1 MTNKSNILD
10 TLLWLG
16 SISKNAIPFY
26 EVDMLIITI
35 LEYQKL
41 ETIPKEMFGKPVKE
55 LLSYACPL
63 SEDEV
68 MGFEVNQVKLWKRVS
83 ASERYKDLKLLSA
96 VGEKIEDDK
105 GAEQYAAA
113 LFQEGSEYYL
123 VYRGTD
129 ESLIGWKEDFNMA
142 ICEEIPSEKRALES
156 IEKVTENIDGI
167 HILGHSKGGTLALYA
182 ALKAKEEVFNK
193 IKDIYIFDAPGLPDS
208 MIEKERWEK
217 IQGITRSYIP
227 SSSIIGM
234 LFNTTENSVVVKSS
248 SLGLLQHDAFTWL
261 LSGGKFITQ
270 PDITYRSHKIDSTV
284 KNFLKM
290 LDKNER
296 ETLVEVLYKILTAT
310 EEENVWLMP
319 EAAAK
324 RFPEIKKAI
333 EELSVEEKKTLASIL
348 LTLEK
353 ARIETRRSNLYG
365 KK

>member
-63 SEDEV
+63 SEDKV

-156 IEKVTENIDGI
+156 LEKVTENIDGI

-208 MIEKERWEK
+208 MIKKERWEK

-296 ETLVEVLYKILTAT
+296 ETLVEVLYKILKAT

>member
-156 IEKVTENIDGI
+156 LEKVTENIDSI

-234 LFNTTENSVVVKSS
+234 LFNTTENSAVVKSS

-270 PDITYRSHKIDSTV
+270 PDITYRSHKIDNTV

-296 ETLVEVLYKILTAT
+296 ETLVEVLYKILKAT

>member
-1 MTNKSNILD
+1 M
-10 TLLWLG
+10 
-16 SISKNAIPFY
+16 Y
-26 EVDMLIITI
+26 LI
-35 LEYQKL
+35 
-41 ETIPKEMFGKPVKE
+41 
-55 LLSYACPL
+55 
-63 SEDEV
+63 
-68 MGFEVNQVKLWKRVS
+68 R
-83 ASERYKDLKLLSA
+83 
-96 VGEKIEDDK
+96 EKIEDDK

-129 ESLIGWKEDFNMA
+129 ESLTGWKEDFNMA

-156 IEKVTENIDGI
+156 LEKVTENIDGI

-296 ETLVEVLYKILTAT
+296 ETLVEVLYKILKAT

>member
-63 SEDEV
+63 PEDKV

-105 GAEQYAAA
+105 GAEQYAAS

-156 IEKVTENIDGI
+156 LEKVTENIDGI

-182 ALKAKEEVFNK
+182 ALKAKEEVFDK

-217 IQGITRSYIP
+217 IQGITHSYIP

-296 ETLVEVLYKILTAT
+296 ETLVEVLYKILKAT

>member
-1 MTNKSNILD
+1 MTNKSNILE

-105 GAEQYAAA
+105 GAEQYAAS

-156 IEKVTENIDGI
+156 LEKVTENIDGI

-296 ETLVEVLYKILTAT
+296 ETLVEVLYKILKAT

>member
-105 GAEQYAAA
+105 GAEQYAAS

-142 ICEEIPSEKRALES
+142 VCEEIPSEKRALES
-156 IEKVTENIDGI
+156 LEKVTENIDGI

-182 ALKAKEEVFNK
+182 ALKAKEEVFDK

-270 PDITYRSHKIDSTV
+270 SDITYRSHKIDSTV

-296 ETLVEVLYKILTAT
+296 ETLVEVLYKILKAT

>member
-156 IEKVTENIDGI
+156 LEKVTENIDGI

-296 ETLVEVLYKILTAT
+296 ETLVEGLYPSPISLSVGVRKANTTKSIAS
-310 EEENVWLMP
+310 
-319 EAAAK
+319 
-324 RFPEIKKAI
+324 IKKRNI
-333 EELSVEEKKTLASIL
+333 IL
-348 LTLEK
+348 LRALFPFFFFLLL
-353 ARIETRRSNLYG
+353 AI
-365 KK
+365 

>member
-1 MTNKSNILD
+1 MNAKNNILD

-16 SISKNAIPFY
+16 SISKNAIPY
-26 EVDMLIITI
+26 SEVDMLIITI

-41 ETIPKEMFGKPVKE
+41 ETTPKEEFGKPVKE

-63 SEDEV
+63 NEDEV
-68 MGFEVNQVKLWKRVS
+68 MGFEVNQVKLWKKVS
-83 ASERYKDLKLLSA
+83 ASERYKDLKLLDA
-96 VGEKIEDDK
+96 VGEKIIDDK

-113 LFQEGSEYYL
+113 LFQDGSEYYL

-129 ESLIGWKEDFNMA
+129 ESLTGWKEDFNMA
-142 ICEEIPSEKRALES
+142 ISNEIPSEKRALES
-156 IEKVTENIDGI
+156 LEKVTKNIDGI
-167 HILGHSKGGTLALYA
+167 HLLGHSKGGTLALYA
-182 ALKAKEEVFNK
+182 ALKAEEEVFNK

-208 MIEKERWEK
+208 LIEEKRWKRIES
-217 IQGITRSYIP
+217 ITHSFIP
-227 SSSIIGM
+227 SSSVIGM
-234 LFNTTENSVVVKSS
+234 LFNTTDNAVVVKSS

-284 KNFLKM
+284 KNFINM

-296 ETLVEVLYKILTAT
+296 ETLVEVLYKVLKAT

-333 EELSVEEKKTLASIL
+333 AGLSVEEKKTLTSIL
-348 LTLEK
+348 ITLEK
-353 ARIETRRSNLYG
+353 ARIETRRSSLNG
-365 KK
+365 WK

>member
-63 SEDEV
+63 PEDKV

-156 IEKVTENIDGI
+156 LEKVTENIDDI

-296 ETLVEVLYKILTAT
+296 ETLVEVLYKILKAT

>member
-26 EVDMLIITI
+26 EVDMLVMTI

-41 ETIPKEMFGKPVKE
+41 ETIPKEMVGKPVKV

-129 ESLIGWKEDFNMA
+129 ESLTGWKEDFNMA

-156 IEKVTENIDGI
+156 LEKVTENIDGI

-296 ETLVEVLYKILTAT
+296 ETLVEVLYKILKAT

>member
-41 ETIPKEMFGKPVKE
+41 ETIPKEMLGKPVKE

-63 SEDEV
+63 PEDKV

-129 ESLIGWKEDFNMA
+129 ESLTGWKEDFNMA

-156 IEKVTENIDGI
+156 LEKVTENIDGI

-296 ETLVEVLYKILTAT
+296 ETLVEVLYKILKAT

>member
-63 SEDEV
+63 PEDKV

-156 IEKVTENIDGI
+156 LEKVTENIDVI

-296 ETLVEVLYKILTAT
+296 ETLVEVLYKILKAT

>member
-41 ETIPKEMFGKPVKE
+41 ETIPKEMFGRPVKE

-63 SEDEV
+63 PEDKV

-156 IEKVTENIDGI
+156 LEKVTENIDVI

-296 ETLVEVLYKILTAT
+296 ETLVEVLYKILKAT

>member
-63 SEDEV
+63 PEDKV

-105 GAEQYAAA
+105 GAEQYAAS

-156 IEKVTENIDGI
+156 LEKVTENIDGI

-296 ETLVEVLYKILTAT
+296 ETLVEVLYKILKAT

>member
-63 SEDEV
+63 PEDKV

-105 GAEQYAAA
+105 GAEQYAAS

-156 IEKVTENIDGI
+156 LEKVTENIDGI

-193 IKDIYIFDAPGLPDS
+193 IKDIYIFDAPGLPNS

-234 LFNTTENSVVVKSS
+234 LFNTTDNSVVVKSS

-296 ETLVEVLYKILTAT
+296 ETLVEVLYKILKAT

-353 ARIETRRSNLYG
+353 ARIESRRSNLYG

>member
-129 ESLIGWKEDFNMA
+129 ESLTGWKEDFNMA

-156 IEKVTENIDGI
+156 LEKVT
-167 HILGHSKGGTLALYA
+167 
-182 ALKAKEEVFNK
+182 
-193 IKDIYIFDAPGLPDS
+193 
-208 MIEKERWEK
+208 
-217 IQGITRSYIP
+217 
-227 SSSIIGM
+227 
-234 LFNTTENSVVVKSS
+234 
-248 SLGLLQHDAFTWL
+248 
-261 LSGGKFITQ
+261 
-270 PDITYRSHKIDSTV
+270 
-284 KNFLKM
+284 
-290 LDKNER
+290 
-296 ETLVEVLYKILTAT
+296 
-310 EEENVWLMP
+310 
-319 EAAAK
+319 
-324 RFPEIKKAI
+324 
-333 EELSVEEKKTLASIL
+333 
-348 LTLEK
+348 
-353 ARIETRRSNLYG
+353 
-365 KK
+365 

>member
-129 ESLIGWKEDFNMA
+129 ESLTGWKEDFNMA

-156 IEKVTENIDGI
+156 LEKVTENIDGI

-182 ALKAKEEVFNK
+182 ALTAKEEVFNK
-193 IKDIYIFDAPGLPDS
+193 IKDI
-208 MIEKERWEK
+208 
-217 IQGITRSYIP
+217 
-227 SSSIIGM
+227 
-234 LFNTTENSVVVKSS
+234 
-248 SLGLLQHDAFTWL
+248 
-261 LSGGKFITQ
+261 
-270 PDITYRSHKIDSTV
+270 
-284 KNFLKM
+284 
-290 LDKNER
+290 
-296 ETLVEVLYKILTAT
+296 
-310 EEENVWLMP
+310 
-319 EAAAK
+319 
-324 RFPEIKKAI
+324 
-333 EELSVEEKKTLASIL
+333 
-348 LTLEK
+348 
-353 ARIETRRSNLYG
+353 
-365 KK
+365 

>member
-113 LFQEGSEYYL
+113 LFQERSEYYL

-129 ESLIGWKEDFNMA
+129 EGLIGWKEDFNMA

-156 IEKVTENIDGI
+156 LEKVTENIDGI

-193 IKDIYIFDAPGLPDS
+193 IKDIYIFDAPGLPYS

-248 SLGLLQHDAFTWL
+248 SLGLLQHDALTWL

-296 ETLVEVLYKILTAT
+296 ETLVEVLYKILKAT

>member
-16 SISKNAIPFY
+16 SISKNAIHFY

-63 SEDEV
+63 PEDKV

-105 GAEQYAAA
+105 GAEQYAAS

-129 ESLIGWKEDFNMA
+129 ESLTGWKEDFNMA

-156 IEKVTENIDGI
+156 LEKVTENIDGI

-296 ETLVEVLYKILTAT
+296 ETLVEVLYKILKAT